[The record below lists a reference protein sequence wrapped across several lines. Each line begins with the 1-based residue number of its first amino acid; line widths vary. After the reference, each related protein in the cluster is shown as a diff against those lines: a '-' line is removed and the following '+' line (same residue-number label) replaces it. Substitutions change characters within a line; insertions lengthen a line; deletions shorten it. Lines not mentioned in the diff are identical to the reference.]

1 MLVYVHAK
9 QFLELSVLEL
19 DPFSSETSRARHGN
33 SAPICIVL
41 DKYLIPVNLNKE
53 SVPNLQNKAFHQ
65 VEELFY

>member
-33 SAPICIVL
+33 SAPI
-41 DKYLIPVNLNKE
+41 YTVNLNNE
-53 SVPNLQNKAFHQ
+53 SVQNLQNKAFHQ